1 MSMLA
6 KQKQLYRSADFG
18 NLCIYE
24 QSNAIVQ
31 RSYEKSLNLEETPG
45 LLIINKKKPRELN
58 KNKSMHVTNVH
69 GSAEGQDMLK
79 LVESIENEKK
89 EKQNQKRKKN
99 SKRIKKRN
107 CFTDVR
113 QNKSVAV
120 FVQQRVIRS
129 PQLVLKSRNQHAAKL
144 LVIDC
149 NSHSNTSQKKK
160 EI

>member
-89 EKQNQKRKKN
+89 EKQNQKRKKTAN
-99 SKRIKKRN
+99 G
-107 CFTDVR
+107 
-113 QNKSVAV
+113 
-120 FVQQRVIRS
+120 
-129 PQLVLKSRNQHAAKL
+129 
-144 LVIDC
+144 
-149 NSHSNTSQKKK
+149 
-160 EI
+160 